1 MRSSNLTIPPIVLEG
16 EFEVIPNSPFRRL
29 RGLAWFGM
37 AVVGVFII
45 GFGTWAA
52 LAPLHSAAIAAGII
66 EADSSRKT
74 IQHLEGGIVGR
85 ILVRDGQ
92 YVEAGETLIQLADTR
107 PRTSLASL
115 RGQYL
120 NALARAAR
128 LTAERDGRD
137 RVSYPPELLDAR
149 HDPVVEQAIAG
160 QDRIFD
166 TRKSLLNSRS
176 DLIRQRIARVK
187 EEIGGLDSQALSA
200 RKQSGLIRQELADMT
215 VLYKK
220 GLARKPRLLAL
231 ERELAQLEGRS
242 GETAAQIA
250 QAQQVIA
257 ESELNLMT
265 LWNDTQDEIATALRD
280 TEVQVSQLREQLE
293 AAADIMAR
301 TEIRAPEAGVVT
313 ALRVR
318 TPGGVI
324 APGEPLLDLV
334 PSDDRLVIKAQIRPD
349 DIDRVRVGLPA
360 QVRLTP
366 FKQRLLPPLEGRVSY
381 VSADHRVDDRS
392 GQAYYAAT
400 IEVDDATLK
409 YDGNA
414 LSGKVSGLVN
424 GPQIVPGMPA
434 EIMIQTGETTVA
446 LYALAPILDS
456 FNRAF
461 REN

>member
-1 MRSSNLTIPPIVLEG
+1 MRSSTLTIPPITLEG
-16 EFEVIPNSPFRRL
+16 QYEVIPNSPFRRL
-29 RGLAWFGM
+29 RGLAWAGM
-37 AVVGVFII
+37 GVVGVFIV

-52 LAPLHSAAIAAGII
+52 VAPLESAAIAAGII

-74 IQHLEGGIVGR
+74 IQHLEGGIIGR

-92 YVEAGETLIQLADTR
+92 YVEAGEALIQLADTR

-120 NALARAAR
+120 NSVAREAR
-128 LTAERDGRD
+128 LMAERDGLD
-137 RVSYPPELLDAR
+137 RVTYPAVLLDAST
-149 HDPVVEQAIAG
+149 DPVVEQVMAG
-160 QDRIFD
+160 QDRIFE
-166 TRKSLLNSRS
+166 TRRSLFESRS
-176 DLIRQRIARVK
+176 GLIRQRIARVK
-187 EEIGGLDSQALSA
+187 EEIVGLESQALSA
-200 RKQSGLIRQELADMT
+200 RKQSGLINQEIADVR

-242 GETAAQIA
+242 GEAAAQIA

-265 LWNDTQDEIATALRD
+265 LWNDAQDEVATALRD
-280 TEVQVSQLREQLE
+280 TQVQISQLREQLE
-293 AAADIMAR
+293 AATDIMAR

-334 PSDDRLVIKAQIRPD
+334 PADDRLVIKAQIRPE

-360 QVRLTP
+360 RVRLTP
-366 FKQRLLPPLEGRVSY
+366 FKQRLLPPLEGKVSY
-381 VSADHRVDDRS
+381 VSADHRIDERS

-400 IEVDDATLK
+400 IEVEDATLK
-409 YDGNA
+409 YDGSA
-414 LSGKVSGLVN
+414 LSGKVSGLVG
-424 GPQIVPGMPA
+424 GPELVPGMPA
-434 EIMIQTGETTVA
+434 EIMIRTGETTVA